1 MEDSNHIRTV
11 SDITLT
17 SLTKL
22 ESSYA
27 TSEGYET
34 ALQSRTAERALSPI
48 IDPYYLLPCPLLSLD
63 CSEKG
68 LNAAHGWHTLK

>member
-1 MEDSNHIRTV
+1 M
-11 SDITLT
+11 

-27 TSEGYET
+27 TSEGCKT

-48 IDPYYLLPCPLLSLD
+48 IDPYYLLKCPLLSLN

-68 LNAAHGWHTLK
+68 LDAAHGWHALK